1 MKAPKLLK
9 IVKRYLSAD
18 ENKQYKHIKCFTD
31 VLKKLKKKE
40 RALKKKLEHEH
51 NDKNRKQ
58 IKKDLAII
66 YAQRKKGVHAM
77 RDIKKSKS

>member
-18 ENKQYKHIKCFTD
+18 EDKQQKHIECFTD

-40 RALKKKLEHEH
+40 RILKKKLGNEHS
-51 NDKNRKQ
+51 NKNRQQ

-66 YAQRKKGVHAM
+66 YAQRKKGVHA
-77 RDIKKSKS
+77 IKAAKNAK